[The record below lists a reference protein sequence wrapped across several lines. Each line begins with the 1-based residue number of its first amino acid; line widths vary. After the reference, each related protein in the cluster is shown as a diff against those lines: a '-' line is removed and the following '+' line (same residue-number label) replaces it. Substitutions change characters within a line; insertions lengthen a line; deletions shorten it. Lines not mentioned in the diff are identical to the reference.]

1 MKIALAVA
9 RTIDR
14 DVAHNLSEME
24 TFMREAKAGGA
35 DLVCFGE
42 AFLQGFGALSWR
54 YDIDKKIAFGVTS
67 QELVEVR
74 SLTRRIGIDVLSGYN
89 EIFLES
95 IYSSCALISDG
106 KVIHNYRRISRGW
119 KEYWNTDEHYKE
131 GSAVEV
137 FEYRGKKCV
146 IGLCGD
152 IWDCPERFALGEELL
167 FWPVYVSWTED
178 EWQNGERSEYA
189 RQARRCCRSTL
200 YVNSLCDGD
209 AIGGAAHFLD
219 GEVREEL
226 PILNRGLLYVEV

>member
-24 TFMREAKAGGA
+24 TFMREAKAGGT

-74 SLTRRIGIDVLSGYN
+74 SLTRRIG
-89 EIFLES
+89 
-95 IYSSCALISDG
+95 
-106 KVIHNYRRISRGW
+106 
-119 KEYWNTDEHYKE
+119 
-131 GSAVEV
+131 
-137 FEYRGKKCV
+137 
-146 IGLCGD
+146 LCGD

-178 EWQNGERSEYA
+178 EWQNGGRSEYA

-219 GEVREEL
+219 GEVCEEL